1 MFKFYGKKEL
11 THSMWE
17 AYVSV
22 LRCRKQKLETNQEY
36 FESFKND
43 MKIITQ
49 YDGSI
54 GKDTGLV
61 NHLGS
66 K

>member
-1 MFKFYGKKEL
+1 M
-11 THSMWE
+11 
-17 AYVSV
+17 SV
-22 LRCRKQKLETNQEY
+22 
-36 FESFKND
+36 
-43 MKIITQ
+43 ITQ

-66 K
+66 KEDGQEKFLAVGLLQNSD